1 MKRLLVIGQCLAREA
16 PEKMADAVLAARIV
30 ERTNNASREGGAT
43 LKHEGRSNAL
53 QTA

>member
-1 MKRLLVIGQCLAREA
+1 MKRLLVIGQCLAREVPDKIA
-16 PEKMADAVLAARIV
+16 AAVLAARIV
-30 ERTNNASREGGAT
+30 ERTNNAPREGGAT